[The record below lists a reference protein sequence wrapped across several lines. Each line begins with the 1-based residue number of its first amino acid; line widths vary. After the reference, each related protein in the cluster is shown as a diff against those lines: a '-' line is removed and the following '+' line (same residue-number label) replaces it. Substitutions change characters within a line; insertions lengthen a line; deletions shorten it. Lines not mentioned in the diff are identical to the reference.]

1 MTTVP
6 VAAPPIRPARAGD
19 VATIAALLT
28 DATTTD
34 PVAQWLVPDPA
45 ERQHTFHGLL
55 AMEIDHAV
63 EWGHVDVTLD
73 MTAVAVWH
81 RHPTPGAAPLADYHL
96 STFTGR
102 ALPRFQQLHNLIR
115 RYRTVAP
122 HHWLAWL
129 HVTPDARRHGIGR
142 TMLAHHHHQRA
153 DQLGHP
159 IDTIATTTTARDH
172 LTRQGYHAGTPLRL
186 PDGPQLWP
194 LRRAGRP
201 VPLTTEA
208 G

>member
-1 MTTVP
+1 MI
-6 VAAPPIRPARAGD
+6 APPIRPAQAGD

-28 DATTTD
+28 DAVATD
-34 PVAQWLVPDPA
+34 PVAQWLVPDPV
-45 ERQHTFHGLL
+45 ERQHVYHGLL

-73 MTAVAVWH
+73 MTAVAVWQH
-81 RHPTPGAAPLADYHL
+81 HPPAGAAPLSDYHL

-102 ALPRFQQLHNLIR
+102 ALPRFQQLHTLLR
-115 RYRTVAP
+115 PYRSGAP

-129 HVTPDARRHGIGR
+129 HVRPQARRKGLGR
-142 TMLAHHHHQRA
+142 ALLAHHHHQRA
-153 DQLGHP
+153 DQLGYP
-159 IDTIATTTTARDH
+159 IDTVTTTGMVRDF
-172 LTRQGYHAGTPLRL
+172 LTGQSYHAGTPLRL
-186 PDGPQLWP
+186 NGGPQLWP

-201 VPLTTEA
+201 VPLTTMA